1 MQNALVWMSKA
12 RSTVKT
18 MFGMPDYEKYLE
30 HHRATH
36 PDQEPMSEKEFYVQR
51 LKDRYESGGATRC
64 C

>member
-1 MQNALVWMSKA
+1 
-12 RSTVKT
+12 VKT
-18 MFGMPDYEKYLE
+18 MFGMPDYEAYLE

-36 PDQEPMSEKEFYVQR
+36 PDKEPMNEQEFYVQR